1 MHGTIW
7 LDSVLGS
14 GTIATF
20 TIPFTKPQYAGSTAP
35 FVDASTLS
43 DRLRSEPSVSGCNSD
58 SDLTHNGFPQDTS
71 DEPRESQ
78 VRWKTKVQRPS
89 LAATSKGR
97 PTVLTEA
104 DRKNTHVLVVED
116 K

>member
-1 MHGTIW
+1 MHGTIS

-20 TIPFTKPQYAGSTAP
+20 TIPFTKPQYAGSKAP
-35 FVDASTLS
+35 FVDANTLS
-43 DRLRSEPSVSGCNSD
+43 DRLKSEPSVSGCGSDPELGHRAPLQNKSDALEHQVNS
-58 SDLTHNGFPQDTS
+58 
-71 DEPRESQ
+71 ESL
-78 VRWKTKVQRPS
+78 KQRPS
-89 LAATSKGR
+89 IAITPSDRYGH
-97 PTVLTEA
+97 LTII